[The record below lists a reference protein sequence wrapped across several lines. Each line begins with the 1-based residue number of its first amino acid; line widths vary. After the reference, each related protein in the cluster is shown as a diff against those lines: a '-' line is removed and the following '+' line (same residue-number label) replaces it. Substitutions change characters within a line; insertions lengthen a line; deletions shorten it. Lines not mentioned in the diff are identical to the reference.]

1 VRRVEIKYRQ
11 PQKNCAEHIW
21 IEKYRERWKPK
32 TEAALKKD
40 KAGRKKTKIVPQ
52 KVDENHFIPKSYIKK
67 YWSEGQFIYMGIK
80 APDSVE
86 HKVRTPLGSWWFRIN
101 LYSDH
106 LEAYFSLLEGDAAKP
121 IEMVLKVEPL
131 NRPQR
136 EALIGFI
143 VIQRIRNPHFMEFL
157 AKSMSP
163 LVANEVGK
171 DKANDRVYMQQVYKT
186 L

>member
-1 VRRVEIKYRQ
+1 
-11 PQKNCAEHIW
+11 
-21 IEKYRERWKPK
+21 
-32 TEAALKKD
+32 
-40 KAGRKKTKIVPQ
+40 
-52 KVDENHFIPKSYIKK
+52 
-67 YWSEGQFIYMGIK
+67 MGIK